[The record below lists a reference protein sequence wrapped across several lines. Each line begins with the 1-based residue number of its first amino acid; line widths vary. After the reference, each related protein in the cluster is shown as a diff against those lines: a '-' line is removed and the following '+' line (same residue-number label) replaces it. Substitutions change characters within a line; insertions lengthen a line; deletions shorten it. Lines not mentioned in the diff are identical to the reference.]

1 MLLFLK
7 MMNAA
12 NDSLYTPIR
21 NRSLPIPSTITCVP
35 QYPDK
40 LKIYMTPASSY
51 WQAKCFHRGRVH
63 TRSLRTE
70 QKQRA
75 LSMAKEFF
83 NELMARSYTDGVP
96 EPEVKATI
104 KYSFR
109 VLAEQMLAQE
119 RLKVLRGEMA
129 QHSLTMLNSR
139 LNKHVIPYF
148 GEKHIGKISTE
159 QIAEFVDYLTSLELS
174 SITLSQYI
182 IALRK
187 VFNLA
192 VSKDIIRRLPQMPK
206 IKVRST
212 PRGGFTV
219 EEYKR
224 LLRTAKQFAKRE
236 ELTPVVT
243 HRNKRG
249 GIYTATDSVP
259 QEFAW
264 LIGFMVN
271 SFVRPVDIKLIQHKH
286 VQVVRSDGKVYLR
299 LTLPETKRHK
309 AQIVTLRPAVRIYEQ
324 LKRYMAK
331 RELASAEDYLF
342 LPEIQD
348 REAAIYLIGKYFRK
362 LLEATKLRKGN
373 LGQSRTIYSLRHTA
387 ITFRLLY
394 GQGIDLL
401 TLARNARTSVEM
413 IERFYASELSAEMN
427 IDMLQS
433 RR

>member
-1 MLLFLK
+1 MTS
-7 MMNAA
+7 AA
-12 NDSLYTPIR
+12 NDSFYTPVR

-40 LKIYMTPASSY
+40 LKIYMTSASSY
-51 WQAKCFHRGRVH
+51 WQARCFHRGRVH

-83 NELMARSYTDGVP
+83 NELMARSYTDGAP
-96 EPEVKATI
+96 EPDVKPSI

-119 RLKVLRGEMA
+119 RLKVLRGELV
-129 QHSLTMLNSR
+129 QHSLTMLASR

-148 GEKHIGKISTE
+148 GERHIGKITTE
-159 QIAEFVDYLTSLELS
+159 QIAEFVNYLTSLELS
-174 SITLSQYI
+174 SITLSQYV

-192 VSKDIIRRLPQMPK
+192 MSKEIIRRLPQMPK
-206 IKVRST
+206 IKTKSV

-219 EEYKR
+219 GEYKT
-224 LLRTAKQFAKRE
+224 LLRTSKQLAVIKK
-236 ELTPVVT
+236 LDKPTT

-259 QEFAW
+259 HEFAW

-286 VQVVRSDGKVYLR
+286 VQVIRSDGKIYLR
-299 LTLPETKRHK
+299 LTLPETKKHM

-324 LKRYMAK
+324 LKRYMAE
-331 RELASAEDYLF
+331 RELAGAEDYLF

-348 REAAIYLIGKYFRK
+348 REAAIYMIGKYFRK
-362 LLEATKLRKGN
+362 ILDCTGLRKGN

-427 IDMLQS
+427 IDLLQS